1 MDENQRLP
9 NYDPTFCLKV
19 AKWRAATCLAW
30 LIIEVCILA
39 LVDPTNSRCPG
50 WAIYDKN
57 AGQVTSPWLFVG
69 IFAAYPTIVSCFIV
83 LRWNRY
89 SQRVC
94 MPQAGRY
101 TPFLLPKVLYDRY
114 KPDPFTFLHTK
125 VFVIVTVGWCLFCT
139 IPLWIMLINC
149 SNLPLGY

>member
-1 MDENQRLP
+1 
-9 NYDPTFCLKV
+9 
-19 AKWRAATCLAW
+19 
-30 LIIEVCILA
+30 
-39 LVDPTNSRCPG
+39 
-50 WAIYDKN
+50 
-57 AGQVTSPWLFVG
+57 
-69 IFAAYPTIVSCFIV
+69 
-83 LRWNRY
+83 
-89 SQRVC
+89 